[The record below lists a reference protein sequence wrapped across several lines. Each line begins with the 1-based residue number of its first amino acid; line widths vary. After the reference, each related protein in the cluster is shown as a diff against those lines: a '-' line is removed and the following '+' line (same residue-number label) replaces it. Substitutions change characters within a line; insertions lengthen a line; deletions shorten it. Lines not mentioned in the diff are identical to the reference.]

1 MVKEVQLAIT
11 FADVSQSTKLYERL
25 GDQKARKAIADCVQV
40 MSEATTKYG
49 GTVIKTIGDEV
60 MSTFPDADS
69 AADAVAFM
77 QEEITEGMSI
87 DGIPLAIRAG
97 IHFGPALLEKNDVF
111 GDAVNTAARMAGQA
125 KAGQIMTTGAT
136 VDMMSETWQASTRQ
150 IDSSTVKGKR
160 DPIAMFEIIWQ
171 REDVTRMVTATF
183 GQHDTTG
190 RMTLKVG
197 VAEAVVDA
205 EHNAAGMGRGDQN
218 ELVVRNSLVSR
229 LHARIEYRR
238 GKFVLID
245 QSVNGTFVR
254 KTNGTETLVR
264 RDELILEGSGTIGLG
279 QPLGPGDTDSI
290 SYELET

>member
-60 MSTFPDADS
+60 MSTFPDADA

-197 VAEAVVDA
+197 AVEAVVDA

-254 KTNGTETLVR
+254 KTNGAETLVR
-264 RDELILEGSGTIGLG
+264 RDEMILDGSGTIGLG

>member
-136 VDMMSETWQASTRQ
+136 VDMMSDTWQASTRQ

-197 VAEAVVDA
+197 AAEAVVDA

-264 RDELILEGSGTIGLG
+264 RDELILDGSGTIGLG
-279 QPLGPGDTDSI
+279 QPLGPGETDSI

>member
-1 MVKEVQLAIT
+1 MVKEVQLAIA

-25 GDQKARKAIADCVQV
+25 GDQKARETIAACVTA
-40 MSEATTKYG
+40 MSEATAKFG

-69 AADAVAFM
+69 AADAVAMM
-77 QEEITEGMSI
+77 QEEITEGMSV

-97 IHFGPALLEKNDVF
+97 FHFGEALLEKGDVF

-136 VDMMSETWQASTRQ
+136 VDRMSETWQASTRQ
-150 IDSSTVKGKR
+150 IDRSTVKGKR
-160 DPIAMFEIIWQ
+160 DPIAMFEVIWQ

-183 GQHDTTG
+183 GHTG
-190 RMTLKVG
+190 DAGRLVLKLGAVE
-197 VAEAVVDA
+197 VVVDP
-205 EHNAAGMGRGDQN
+205 EQTAAGMGRGDQN
-218 ELVVRNSLVSR
+218 EIIVRNSLVSR
-229 LHARIEYRR
+229 LHARVEFRR

-254 KTNGTETLVR
+254 KKGGEEVLVR
-264 RDELILEGSGTIGLG
+264 RDELILDTSGVIGLG
-279 QPLGPGDTDSI
+279 QA
-290 SYELET
+290 LEADEPDAITYQLES

>member
-1 MVKEVQLAIT
+1 MVKEVQLAIA

-25 GDQKARKAIADCVQV
+25 GDQKARSAIAACVAA
-40 MSEATTKYG
+40 MSEGTAKYG

-60 MSTFPDADS
+60 MATFPDADS
-69 AADAVAFM
+69 AADALAYM
-77 QEEITEGMSI
+77 QEEITEGMSV

-97 IHFGPALLEKNDVF
+97 FHYGSALLEKGDVF

-136 VDMMSETWQASTRQ
+136 VDHLSDTWQASTRQ
-150 IDSSTVKGKR
+150 IDRSTVKGKR
-160 DPIAMFEIIWQ
+160 DPIAMFEVLWQ

-183 GQHDTTG
+183 GHTG
-190 RMTLKVG
+190 EAGRLVLTLG
-197 VAEAVVDA
+197 ALEAVVDTD
-205 EHNAAGMGRGDQN
+205 HPGVGMGRGDQN

-229 LHARIEYRR
+229 LHARVEFRR

-254 KTNGTETLVR
+254 KNGGDELLVR
-264 RDELILEGSGTIGLG
+264 RDELVLEGTGVIGLG
-279 QPLGPGDTDSI
+279 QA
-290 SYELET
+290 LEPDQPDAIVYKLEA

>member
-1 MVKEVQLAIT
+1 MVKEVQLAIA

-25 GDQKARKAIADCVQV
+25 GDQKARTAIAACVQV
-40 MSEATTKYG
+40 MTEATEKYG

-60 MSTFPDADS
+60 MSTFPTADA

-77 QEEITEGMSI
+77 QEEITEGMSV

-97 IHFGPALLEKNDVF
+97 FHFGPALLEKNDVF

-136 VDMMSETWQASTRQ
+136 VDVMSETWQASTRQ
-150 IDSSTVKGKR
+150 IDRSTVKGKR
-160 DPIAMFEIIWQ
+160 DPISMHEVIWQ

-183 GQHDTTG
+183 GQVPDAG
-190 RMTLKVG
+190 RLVLKVG
-197 VAEAVVDA
+197 AVEAVVDA
-205 EHNAAGMGRGDQN
+205 DHSAAGMGRGDQN
-218 ELVVRNSLVSR
+218 DLIVRNSLVSR
-229 LHARIEYRR
+229 LHARVEFRR

-254 KTNGTETLVR
+254 KNGGEELLVR
-264 RDELILEGSGTIGLG
+264 RDELILEGAGTIGLG
-279 QPLGPGDTDSI
+279 QALNPGEPDAI
-290 SYELET
+290 SFSLEI

>member
-1 MVKEVQLAIT
+1 MVKEVQLAIA

-25 GDQKARKAIADCVQV
+25 GDQKARTAIAACVQV
-40 MSEATTKYG
+40 MTEATEKYG

-60 MSTFPDADS
+60 MSTFPTADA

-77 QEEITEGMSI
+77 QEEITEGMSV

-97 IHFGPALLEKNDVF
+97 FHFGSALLEKNDVF

-136 VDMMSETWQASTRQ
+136 VDVMSETWQASTRQ
-150 IDSSTVKGKR
+150 IDRSTVKGKR
-160 DPIAMFEIIWQ
+160 DPISMHEVIWQ

-183 GQHDTTG
+183 GQVPDAG
-190 RMTLKVG
+190 RLVLKVG
-197 VAEAVVDA
+197 AAEAVVDA
-205 EHNAAGMGRGDQN
+205 DHSAAGMGRGDQN

-229 LHARIEYRR
+229 LHARVEFRR

-254 KTNGTETLVR
+254 KNGGEELLVR
-264 RDELILEGSGTIGLG
+264 RDELILEGAGTIGLG
-279 QPLGPGDTDSI
+279 QALNPDEPDAI
-290 SYELET
+290 SFSLEI

>member
-1 MVKEVQLAIT
+1 MVKEVQLAIA

-25 GDQKARKAIADCVQV
+25 GDQKARKAIADCVAV
-40 MSEATTKYG
+40 MSEATAKYG

-136 VDMMSETWQASTRQ
+136 VDTMSETWQASTRQ

-183 GQHDTTG
+183 GQHDNTG

-197 VAEAVVDA
+197 AVEAIVDA

-218 ELVVRNSLVSR
+218 ELIVRNSLVSR

-254 KTNGTETLVR
+254 KENGTETLVR

-279 QPLGPGDTDSI
+279 QPLGPGEPDSI
-290 SYELET
+290 SYELDS

>member
-136 VDMMSETWQASTRQ
+136 VDMMSDTWQASTRQ

-171 REDVTRMVTATF
+171 REDVTRMVTASF

-197 VAEAVVDA
+197 AVEAVVDA
-205 EHNAAGMGRGDQN
+205 EHSAAGMGRGDQN

-254 KTNGTETLVR
+254 KANGTETLVR
-264 RDELILEGSGTIGLG
+264 RDEMILDGSGTIGLG

>member
-1 MVKEVQLAIT
+1 MVKEVQLAIA

-25 GDQKARKAIADCVQV
+25 GDQKARTAIAACVQV
-40 MSEATTKYG
+40 MSEATVKYG

-60 MSTFPDADS
+60 MSTFPTADA

-77 QEEITEGMSI
+77 QEEITEGMSV

-97 IHFGPALLEKNDVF
+97 FHFGPALLENNDVF

-136 VDMMSETWQASTRQ
+136 VDVMSETWQASTRQ
-150 IDSSTVKGKR
+150 IDRSTVKGKR
-160 DPIAMFEIIWQ
+160 DPISMHEVIWQ
-171 REDVTRMVTATF
+171 REDVTRMITATF
-183 GQHDTTG
+183 GQIPEAG
-190 RMTLKVG
+190 RLVLKVG

-205 EHNAAGMGRGDQN
+205 DHAAAGMGRGDQN
-218 ELVVRNSLVSR
+218 ELIVRNSLVSR
-229 LHARIEYRR
+229 LHARVEYRR

-254 KTNGTETLVR
+254 KNGGQELLVR
-264 RDELILEGSGTIGLG
+264 RDELILEGAGTIGLG
-279 QPLGPGDTDSI
+279 QALNPGEPDAI
-290 SYELET
+290 SYNLEV